1 MNNLTI
7 KLKLIISFT
16 IVCILIVTLGL
27 YSIFG
32 IDKAA
37 KGFSSYREMAK
48 DTVLASNVQSN
59 MLMVRM
65 NVKDYIHNMNKKDIE
80 DFEAYYDKTKEHINK
95 ALKEIENTNRKPLVE
110 KLSKN
115 LEEYRKN
122 FFMLTD
128 YMEQRNKIVYG
139 NLDVNGK
146 EIENLLTKVMNSAQ
160 RDSDLIASLEAAKTV
175 RTLLLA
181 RLYSAKFLISNKHVD
196 NQRAHKEFNLL
207 KKQIAS
213 VQNQVQNNNRLEQ
226 LKEATA
232 LIEIYKSGLNDVIE
246 VIDKRNKVIERLD
259 TIGPNIAN
267 IAQKLKTSI
276 KKEQD
281 TIGPDVAET
290 NYNLELAI
298 KIISLIVISI
308 ILILGVYIP
317 RDINNQIIQFQEGL
331 LNFFKYLNREIP
343 NVEELKNT
351 TKTEIGIMSKVVN
364 ENIKIAKKNI
374 EEDRAIINE
383 TVEVLSEF
391 EKGDLYQRITTNV
404 NNPALN
410 KLKDVLNNMGD
421 TLEQNIDNILDV
433 LEQFSNYNYLNK
445 VDTTGIK
452 EHLERLANGVNSLGI
467 SITSMLIEN
476 KSNGLTLNNSS
487 KILLEN
493 VDTLNIS
500 SNEAAASLEQTAAA
514 LEEITSNI
522 SLTTQKITKM
532 NDLTSN
538 VTSSANKGEDL
549 AIQTTTAMEDI
560 NTQVSSINEAITVI
574 DQIAFQ
580 TNILSLN
587 AAVEAATAGEAGKG
601 FAVVA
606 QEVRNL
612 ASRSAE
618 AAKEIK
624 DLVEKATL
632 KANEGKNIAH
642 NMQEGYVDLKSNIN
656 ETIELISDVSNAA
669 NEQQTGIVQI
679 NDAINSLDEQTQKN
693 AGIAN
698 QTQEIAT
705 TTSTIANTIVE
716 NANAKEFLG
725 KDEVKEKK
733 LSLKNIKHKEDTK
746 IKKEEDS
753 QEEIWENF

>member
-7 KLKLIISFT
+7 KLKLIISFA
-16 IVCILIVTLGL
+16 IVCVLIVTLGL

-65 NVKDYIHNMNKKDIE
+65 NVKDYIHTMNEKDIE
-80 DFEAYYDKTKEHINK
+80 EFEFYYDKTKQHINN
-95 ALKEIENTNRKPLVE
+95 ALKDIENTDRKPLVE
-110 KLSKN
+110 KLYKN

-122 FFMLTD
+122 FFMVVD

-160 RDSDLIASLEAAKTV
+160 RDSDLKASLEAAKTV

-207 KKQIAS
+207 KKQIVA
-213 VQNQVQNNNRLEQ
+213 VQNEIQDNNRLEQ

-232 LIEIYKSGLNDVIE
+232 LIEIYKNGLNDVIE
-246 VIDKRNKVIERLD
+246 VIDKRNKVIKRLD

-267 IAQKLKTSI
+267 IAQELKNSI
-276 KKEQD
+276 KKDQD
-281 TIGPDVAET
+281 TIGPHVAET

-317 RDINNQIIQFQEGL
+317 RDINNQITQFQEGL

-351 TKTEIGIMSKVVN
+351 TKTEIGIMSRVVN
-364 ENIKIAKKNI
+364 ENIKITKKNI

-452 EHLERLANGVNSLGI
+452 EHLEKLANGVNSLGI
-467 SITSMLIEN
+467 SITSMLVEN
-476 KSNGLTLNNSS
+476 KSNGLTLNSSS

-532 NDLTSN
+532 NDLTSS
-538 VTSSANKGEDL
+538 VTSSANKGENL

-560 NTQVSSINEAITVI
+560 NTQVSSINEAISVI

-606 QEVRNL
+606 AEVRNL

-632 KANEGKNIAH
+632 KANEGKDIAH
-642 NMQEGYVDLKSNIN
+642 NR
-656 ETIELISDVSNAA
+656 
-669 NEQQTGIVQI
+669 
-679 NDAINSLDEQTQKN
+679 
-693 AGIAN
+693 
-698 QTQEIAT
+698 
-705 TTSTIANTIVE
+705 
-716 NANAKEFLG
+716 
-725 KDEVKEKK
+725 
-733 LSLKNIKHKEDTK
+733 
-746 IKKEEDS
+746 
-753 QEEIWENF
+753 